1 MHDNQMLYYTYI
13 TYASLQYIHIPLLSS
28 PLANHMASPKL
39 YIQGD
44 FLVKDAKK
52 SIKVY
57 VKSKQ

>member
-1 MHDNQMLYYTYI
+1 MLYYTYI